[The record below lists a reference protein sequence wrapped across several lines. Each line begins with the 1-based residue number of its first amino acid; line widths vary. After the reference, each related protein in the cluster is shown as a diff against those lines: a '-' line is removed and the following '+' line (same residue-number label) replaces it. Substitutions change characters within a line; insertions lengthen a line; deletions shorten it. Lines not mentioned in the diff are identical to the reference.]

1 MAGHQHGHQHKLETD
16 QKILVA
22 FLLNLGFAIL
32 EVVGGLLSGSIA
44 FASDALHDFADAA
57 TIAIS
62 YILEKKSKRAP
73 DNKYTYGYV
82 RYSVLGGVVATTI
95 LVVGAVMIVHE
106 AIERLG
112 EPSELNSGAMIG
124 MSVIGLVVDL
134 ISVYATRGKGSINQR
149 AVNLHMIEDVLG
161 WAVMLVGSV
170 VIHLTGWAF
179 IDPVLSIL
187 VAGFVL
193 YAAYQNLVEITDL
206 FLEKTPHGIEIEK
219 IRREL
224 MKIEGVSGVHHIH
237 VRSLDGEQIFA
248 TLHVVVK
255 KYDAKIKQEVKERLK
270 KYQITHS
277 TVEIEL
283 AEEECEGEC
292 RRK

>member
-1 MAGHQHGHQHKLETD
+1 MAEHQHGHQHKLETD

-82 RYSVLGGVVATTI
+82 RYSVLGGVIATTI

-149 AVNLHMIEDVLG
+149 AVNLHMVEDVLG

>member
-1 MAGHQHGHQHKLETD
+1 MAEHQHGHQHKLETD

-82 RYSVLGGVVATTI
+82 RYSVLGGVIATTI